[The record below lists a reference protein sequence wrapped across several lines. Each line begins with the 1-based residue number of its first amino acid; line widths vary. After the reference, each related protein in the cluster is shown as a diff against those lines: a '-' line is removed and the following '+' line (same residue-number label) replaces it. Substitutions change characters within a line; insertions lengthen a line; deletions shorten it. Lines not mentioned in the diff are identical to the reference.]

1 MNTSRYRNAGK
12 LEFKKYGKLT
22 VLPVPGSSVLK
33 FSPETYKSFIPGTGC
48 MTKIEDVKTE
58 RDCGAMCPEGLIPD
72 AVALLSHA
80 DTEIWVAIEFRVS
93 HPKAIEDVRKYAT
106 VDFPVMEISI
116 TDDIANAGDPDYL
129 RVEYTHDEYETLC
142 WRDFYQAAHG
152 NIEYASRLVDQC
164 NGGFREGFGPYA
176 CAAEDLAEGE
186 IVNFNNCYVITDA
199 NGPDTKEIAAKRIW
213 NELGDVCID
222 DNECID
228 SEFYGYPIGTFR
240 EDIWHD
246 IEDQLGVPIHEL
258 MFPDDVIKDMTNER
272 SLAMSNENKNTNV
285 KEETTW
291 TNFKFFN
298 NQVKLKVIEKD
309 DRQMYLAD
317 CRFMPGSV
325 ANGIDLGDQN
335 GISGHMTVFLTEKQY
350 FKAAEQKANGEQI
363 NVGLPS
369 TQLKDGKIEVNF
381 YNHESKEARTIPV
394 NPFAASKAN
403 KAAREAFFERKDAE
417 REQGKSLGAKAASA
431 RGASEKLDGQTQAAP
446 AKDNLEH

>member
-1 MNTSRYRNAGK
+1 MWKEK
-12 LEFKKYGKLT
+12 LQ
-22 VLPVPGSSVLK
+22 
-33 FSPETYKSFIPGTGC
+33 
-48 MTKIEDVKTE
+48 
-58 RDCGAMCPEGLIPD
+58 
-72 AVALLSHA
+72 
-80 DTEIWVAIEFRVS
+80 DTAAS
-93 HPKAIEDVRKYAT
+93 HPWLEPHEAIKRKTQAPGMQLVDWYGFTVPKTKKEMFLKQSARREDLLVVGEVDNIHSFFDDYETEWRSNILFDDLDEALRYCEDVRSG
-106 VDFPVMEISI
+106 FIS
-116 TDDIANAGDPDYL
+116 DIQLHSSFIMYKEPGFKAMPG
-129 RVEYTHDEYETLC
+129 
-142 WRDFYQAAHG
+142 
-152 NIEYASRLVDQC
+152 
-164 NGGFREGFGPYA
+164 GGFAG
-176 CAAEDLAEGE
+176 
-186 IVNFNNCYVITDA
+186 
-199 NGPDTKEIAAKRIW
+199 W
-213 NELGDVCID
+213 
-222 DNECID
+222 
-228 SEFYGYPIGTFR
+228 S
-240 EDIWHD
+240 
-246 IEDQLGVPIHEL
+246 
-258 MFPDDVIKDMTNER
+258 
-272 SLAMSNENKNTNV
+272 ENKNTNV

-381 YNHESKEARTIPV
+381 YNHESKEAHTIQV

>member
-1 MNTSRYRNAGK
+1 MQTGT
-12 LEFKKYGKLT
+12 KKTPDRFQNYFCPAAANDIVHHAYAWIVKE
-22 VLPVPGSSVLK
+22 PNMQPK
-33 FSPETYKSFIPGTGC
+33 FLYCRAIDDPANDRGWNIIAE
-48 MTKIEDVKTE
+48 VWE
-58 RDCGAMCPEGLIPD
+58 RDVLGGWGISSSTIHPEFED
-72 AVALLSHA
+72 TA
-80 DTEIWVAIEFRVS
+80 DGYV
-93 HPKAIEDVRKYAT
+93 
-106 VDFPVMEISI
+106 
-116 TDDIANAGDPDYL
+116 
-129 RVEYTHDEYETLC
+129 
-142 WRDFYQAAHG
+142 
-152 NIEYASRLVDQC
+152 
-164 NGGFREGFGPYA
+164 
-176 CAAEDLAEGE
+176 LAEGMPG
-186 IVNFNNCYVITDA
+186 T
-199 NGPDTKEIAAKRIW
+199 AAS
-213 NELGDVCID
+213 LPYQV
-222 DNECID
+222 
-228 SEFYGYPIGTFR
+228 FR
-240 EDIWHD
+240 EVVNEHD
-246 IEDQLGVPIHEL
+246 
-258 MFPDDVIKDMTNER
+258 TNYLIALAIAR

-381 YNHESKEARTIPV
+381 YNHESKEVRTIPV

-431 RGASEKLDGQTQAAP
+431 RGASEKLDGQSQAAP
-446 AKDNLEH
+446 AKDNLVH

>member
-1 MNTSRYRNAGK
+1 MRKIVPILCILALSLSGCRATTLLRNGVDELRDYIASENAKTKKK
-12 LEFKKYGKLT
+12 LNDRRNEKISTLNRAISEKNEEIIFELMADDLREDGDKLK
-22 VLPVPGSSVLK
+22 SQLK
-33 FSPETYKSFIPGTGC
+33 DFVNFIPG
-48 MTKIEDVKTE
+48 KIVETSNHSW
-58 RDCGAMCPEGLIPD
+58 GTLIHAENYKDAPD
-72 AVALLSHA
+72 NV
-80 DTEIWVAIEFRVS
+80 
-93 HPKAIEDVRKYAT
+93 
-106 VDFPVMEISI
+106 
-116 TDDIANAGDPDYL
+116 
-129 RVEYTHDEYETLC
+129 
-142 WRDFYQAAHG
+142 
-152 NIEYASRLVDQC
+152 
-164 NGGFREGFGPYA
+164 
-176 CAAEDLAEGE
+176 
-186 IVNFNNCYVITDA
+186 
-199 NGPDTKEIAAKRIW
+199 
-213 NELGDVCID
+213 
-222 DNECID
+222 
-228 SEFYGYPIGTFR
+228 
-240 EDIWHD
+240 
-246 IEDQLGVPIHEL
+246 
-258 MFPDDVIKDMTNER
+258 
-272 SLAMSNENKNTNV
+272 MSNENKNTNV

-431 RGASEKLDGQTQAAP
+431 RGASEKLDGQSQAAP